1 MMKTSRSVRAGQAG
15 RDGHAVQALGG
26 AAVVAQ
32 HLRPHRRRDPPVQPQ
47 PGRVAV
53 GLEVGG
59 VEAKL
64 ALDELRH

>member
-1 MMKTSRSVRAGQAG
+1 MLIIYTA
-15 RDGHAVQALGG
+15 HAVQALGG

-32 HLRPHRRRDPPVQPQ
+32 HLCPHRRRDPPVQPQ

-64 ALDELRH
+64 AFDKLRH